1 MKKKIQKFLRKK
13 GHIFIPGAVLIIV
26 TGFLVGA
33 YFFIAT
39 PKEKNVDD
47 VLGSFED
54 AIKEFYIDYD
64 KLSINPNNHPR
75 PDELL
80 NKIREEE
87 AKLSDEDP
95 DNDRT
100 AYELIA
106 FNSRTL
112 GDEEGAIRGYRAS
125 LALFPNNTLILNNIA
140 TSYKDL
146 EEYKKAEAAYKKI
159 IELSPGTVTA
169 YRNLA
174 DLYLH
179 PELDKKDTIPTIIES
194 GLASAPNDPDL
205 LSYLAVYYKDEKNYS
220 KAIEYYERLI
230 KVNPK
235 NEAAKQDLSILKVLV
250 N

>member
-1 MKKKIQKFLRKK
+1 MKKKIQKFLKKK
-13 GHIFIPGAVLIIV
+13 GHIFIPGAIFVIV
-26 TGFLVGA
+26 VGFLVAA
-33 YFFIAT
+33 YFLIST

-47 VLGSFED
+47 VLGSFEK

-87 AKLSDEDP
+87 AKFSDDDP
-95 DNDRT
+95 NNDRT

-146 EEYKKAEAAYKKI
+146 GDYKKAEAAYKKI
-159 IELSPGTVTA
+159 IELSPGTIDA
-169 YRNLA
+169 YRKLA
-174 DLYLH
+174 DLYLI
-179 PELDKKDTIPTIIES
+179 PQVNKKDKVIPTLEI
-194 GLASAPNDPDL
+194 GLQAVPNAPDL
-205 LSYLAVYYKDEKNYS
+205 LSYLAVYYKDEKEYV
-220 KAIEYYERLI
+220 KAIEYYEKLL
-230 KVNPK
+230 KVNPG
-235 NEAAKQDLSILKVLV
+235 NEAARQDLNTLRILA